1 MMGCARSVMDLFK
14 NAMYDGFIVTE
25 DLIIDEEVTDL
36 KETSENKFHSIR

>member
-1 MMGCARSVMDLFK
+1 MDLFK

-36 KETSENKFHSIR
+36 KETSENKFHSIRQEI

>member
-1 MMGCARSVMDLFK
+1 MMGDAISVMDLFK